1 MFDMDVARCAPY
13 MEHDGSFNML
23 HAVVAYMDQFQK
35 GLGAV
40 AVSPRCGV
48 GWWGRRHCPVN
59 APRSGVAMAGG
70 MMEAAK
76 PRCMPGLPLLCC
88 LLPPPCLTK

>member
-1 MFDMDVARCAPY
+1 MVISFPFLPVAATHSMFDMDVARCAPY

-48 GWWGRRHCPVN
+48 GWLG
-59 APRSGVAMAGG
+59 
-70 MMEAAK
+70 EAV
-76 PRCMPGLPLLCC
+76 
-88 LLPPPCLTK
+88 

>member
-48 GWWGRRHCPVN
+48 VWLGEAVWLTLPRHGGGGGVGGGRWLF
-59 APRSGVAMAGG
+59 
-70 MMEAAK
+70 K
-76 PRCMPGLPLLCC
+76 
-88 LLPPPCLTK
+88 K